1 MPKVTFQGNEFETH
15 HEATCAALFIR
26 YGWRWERP
34 KHPLGG
40 WLPDFLLRGDTSVYV
55 ECKGGLKW
63 EDVPRFPELTR
74 YEDAVSGTSDEVLL
88 IPDAPRRIQNDRG
101 YPASILG
108 FLYDGNIWS
117 YAELNRWSGRV
128 GFCHSA
134 NSWRD
139 RMSGENVQGAMG
151 NGQKPEIEVDW
162 RTALQTIRG
171 KRVSHFKPSAVAEIE
186 EWEPSSN
193 FKKD

>member
-108 FLYDGNIWS
+108 YGFRRSGGPHPTIVTTGRSGWETRGRGVVDFHRPPWNCY
-117 YAELNRWSGRV
+117 NRCPRPEV
-128 GFCHSA
+128 K
-134 NSWRD
+134 NS
-139 RMSGENVQGAMG
+139 SQNL
-151 NGQKPEIEVDW
+151 
-162 RTALQTIRG
+162 TACATT
-171 KRVSHFKPSAVAEIE
+171 
-186 EWEPSSN
+186 SS
-193 FKKD
+193 